1 MCSRKCFRMPTLV
14 ICGVVLTIILVCIT
28 GITLTNSINI
38 SNIVKLREKVASD
51 SAAANGGHQ
60 AAQTRAALVEQQY
73 STLQQHHL
81 SRSDLNYIQAATH
94 PKNLQRQMQQLQHH
108 QLQHQQL
115 QQQQSNKIV
124 IEIGLNSRNAA
135 NESGLNSASANSSGG
150 GSSSANVERT
160 SSSADNASHNKA
172 YRHSGVQNGGP
183 PILQAAEALMEG
195 NVDSISLPAVALP
208 LMQEVIPQS
217 SAEYDEEY
225 VPSPASSTT
234 TSAAPSTSNGSGT
247 GTRNE
252 TVEQM
257 EIGDHNPGGIQFER
271 RERVKQMMEHSWHNY
286 KLYAWGKN
294 ELRPLSQRPHSGSIF
309 GSYDLGAT
317 IVDGLDTLYIMG
329 LEKEYREG
337 RDWIERKFSLDNIS
351 AELSVFETNIRFVG
365 GMLTLYAFTGDPLY
379 KEKAQHI
386 ADKLLPAFQ
395 TPTGIPYALV
405 NTKTGVAKNYGW
417 ASGGSSIL
425 SEFGTLHLEF
435 AYLSD
440 ITGNPLYRERV
451 QTIRQVL
458 KEIEKPKGL
467 YPNFLNPKTGKW
479 GQLHMSLGALGDS
492 YYEYLLKAW
501 LQSGQTDEEAREMY
515 DEAMLAIMDKM
526 VRTSPNGLT
535 YVSDLKFDR
544 LEHKMDHLACF
555 SGGLFALGA
564 ATRQNDHTDKYMEVG
579 KGITNT
585 CHESYIRT
593 PTQLGP
599 EAFRFSDAVE
609 ARALRS
615 QEKYYILRPE
625 TFESYF
631 VLWRLTHDQK
641 YRDWGWEAVLAL
653 EKHCRT
659 AHGYCG
665 LRNVYQQEPQKDDV
679 QQSFF
684 LAETLKYL
692 YLLFSDDS
700 VLPLDEWVFN
710 TEAHPLP
717 IKGANPYYRQAPV
730 TLPASNA
737 S

>member
-1 MCSRKCFRMPTLV
+1 MYRISPIGRK
-14 ICGVVLTIILVCIT
+14 
-28 GITLTNSINI
+28 
-38 SNIVKLREKVASD
+38 SNFHSREKCLIGLVLVTLCFLCFGGIFLLPDNFGSD
-51 SAAANGGHQ
+51 RVLRVYKHFQKAGPEIFIPAPPLAAHAPHRSEDPHFIGDRQRLEQKIRAELGDMLDEPPAAAGGGGGGEQPGQFQ
-60 AAQTRAALVEQQY
+60 ALAQQAQAPAPVAALADQQEADEEG
-73 STLQQHHL
+73 QQH
-81 SRSDLNYIQAATH
+81 AAIPVLAAPVQGDTAASQVSASH
-94 PKNLQRQMQQLQHH
+94 PQSPA
-108 QLQHQQL
+108 
-115 QQQQSNKIV
+115 QQSNQQQ
-124 IEIGLNSRNAA
+124 LP
-135 NESGLNSASANSSGG
+135 LGG
-150 GSSSANVERT
+150 GGN
-160 SSSADNASHNKA
+160 D
-172 YRHSGVQNGGP
+172 
-183 PILQAAEALMEG
+183 QAADTLDATLE
-195 NVDSISLPAVALP
+195 
-208 LMQEVIPQS
+208 
-217 SAEYDEEY
+217 
-225 VPSPASSTT
+225 
-234 TSAAPSTSNGSGT
+234 
-247 GTRNE
+247 
-252 TVEQM
+252 
-257 EIGDHNPGGIQFER
+257 ER
-271 RERVKQMMEHSWHNY
+271 RQKVKEMMEHAWHNY

-294 ELRPLSQRPHSGSIF
+294 ELRPLSQRPHSASIF

-501 LQSGQTDEEAREMY
+501 LQSGQTDEEAREMF
-515 DEAMLAIMDKM
+515 DEAMLAILDKM
-526 VRTSPNGLT
+526 VRTSPGGLT

-564 ATRQNDHTDKYMEVG
+564 ATRQNDYTDKYMEVG

-585 CHESYIRT
+585 CHESYIRA

-599 EAFRFSDAVE
+599 EAFRFSEAVE

-717 IKGANPYYRQAPV
+717 IKGANAYYRQAPV

>member
-1 MCSRKCFRMPTLV
+1 MYRISPIGRK
-14 ICGVVLTIILVCIT
+14 
-28 GITLTNSINI
+28 
-38 SNIVKLREKVASD
+38 SNFHSREKCLIGLVLVTLCFLCFGGIFLLPDNFGSD
-51 SAAANGGHQ
+51 RVLRVYKHFRKAGPEIFIPAPPLAAHAPHRSEDPHFIGDRQRLEQKIRAELGDMLDEPPAAGGREPGPFQVLAQQ
-60 AAQTRAALVEQQY
+60 AQAPAPVAALADQPMDQDEGHAAIPVLAAPVQGDNAA
-73 STLQQHHL
+73 S
-81 SRSDLNYIQAATH
+81 QASSH
-94 PKNLQRQMQQLQHH
+94 PQGSAPHN
-108 QLQHQQL
+108 
-115 QQQQSNKIV
+115 QQQQQQAQQSQ
-124 IEIGLNSRNAA
+124 LPM
-135 NESGLNSASANSSGG
+135 GG
-150 GSSSANVERT
+150 GGNE
-160 SSSADNASHNKA
+160 
-172 YRHSGVQNGGP
+172 
-183 PILQAAEALMEG
+183 QAPDTLDATLE
-195 NVDSISLPAVALP
+195 
-208 LMQEVIPQS
+208 
-217 SAEYDEEY
+217 
-225 VPSPASSTT
+225 
-234 TSAAPSTSNGSGT
+234 
-247 GTRNE
+247 
-252 TVEQM
+252 
-257 EIGDHNPGGIQFER
+257 ER
-271 RERVKQMMEHSWHNY
+271 RQKVKEMMEHAWHNY

-294 ELRPLSQRPHSGSIF
+294 ELRPLSQRPHSASIF

-379 KEKAQHI
+379 KEKAQHV

-515 DEAMLAIMDKM
+515 DEAMLAILDKM
-526 VRTSPNGLT
+526 VRTSPGGLT

-564 ATRQNDHTDKYMEVG
+564 ATRQNDYTDKYMEVG

-585 CHESYIRT
+585 CHESYIRA

-599 EAFRFSDAVE
+599 EAFRFSEAVE

-717 IKGANPYYRQAPV
+717 IKGANAYYRQAPV
-730 TLPASNA
+730 ALPVSNA

>member
-1 MCSRKCFRMPTLV
+1 MYRIGPIGRK
-14 ICGVVLTIILVCIT
+14 
-28 GITLTNSINI
+28 
-38 SNIVKLREKVASD
+38 SNFHSREKCLIGLVLVTLCFLCFGGIFLLPDNFGSERVLRVYKHFQKAGPEIFIPAPPLAAHAPRDEDPHFMGDRQRLQQKIIAELGDILEEPQAGAVGAAGSN
-51 SAAANGGHQ
+51 AAAAAADADADADAQ
-60 AAQTRAALVEQQY
+60 APAPVPAAQQEQPVQQETAGDGAAGHRVSVAGLADD
-73 STLQQHHL
+73 T
-81 SRSDLNYIQAATH
+81 TH
-94 PKNLQRQMQQLQHH
+94 NQNNNPSNSGQL
-108 QLQHQQL
+108 LKL
-115 QQQQSNKIV
+115 PMGMAK
-124 IEIGLNSRNAA
+124 E
-135 NESGLNSASANSSGG
+135 
-150 GSSSANVERT
+150 
-160 SSSADNASHNKA
+160 SADHADS
-172 YRHSGVQNGGP
+172 S
-183 PILQAAEALMEG
+183 MEEKR
-195 NVDSISLPAVALP
+195 
-208 LMQEVIPQS
+208 QK
-217 SAEYDEEY
+217 
-225 VPSPASSTT
+225 
-234 TSAAPSTSNGSGT
+234 
-247 GTRNE
+247 
-252 TVEQM
+252 
-257 EIGDHNPGGIQFER
+257 
-271 RERVKQMMEHSWHNY
+271 VKEMMEHAWHNY

-329 LEKEYREG
+329 LEKEYKEG

-405 NTKTGVAKNYGW
+405 NTKTGMAKNYGW

-501 LQSGQTDEEAREMY
+501 LQSGQTDEEARDMY

-526 VRTSPNGLT
+526 VRTSANGLT

-564 ATRQNDHTDKYMEVG
+564 ATRQNEHTDKYMEVG

-599 EAFRFSDAVE
+599 EAFRFSDAAE

-717 IKGANPYYRQAPV
+717 IKGANIYYRQAPV

>member
-1 MCSRKCFRMPTLV
+1 MYRISPIGRKSNFHSREKCLIGLV
-14 ICGVVLTIILVCIT
+14 L
-28 GITLTNSINI
+28 ITLCFLCFAGIFLLPDNFGSDR
-38 SNIVKLREKVASD
+38 VLRVYKHFRKAGPEIFIPAPPL
-51 SAAANGGHQ
+51 AAHAPHRSEDPHFIGDRQRLEQKIRAELGDMLDEPPAAGGGEPGQFQ
-60 AAQTRAALVEQQY
+60 ALAQQAQAPAPVAALADQPLDQDEGHAAIPVLAAPVQGDNAA
-73 STLQQHHL
+73 S
-81 SRSDLNYIQAATH
+81 QASSH
-94 PKNLQRQMQQLQHH
+94 PQNSAQPN
-108 QLQHQQL
+108 
-115 QQQQSNKIV
+115 QQQPQ
-124 IEIGLNSRNAA
+124 LP
-135 NESGLNSASANSSGG
+135 LGG
-150 GSSSANVERT
+150 GGN
-160 SSSADNASHNKA
+160 D
-172 YRHSGVQNGGP
+172 
-183 PILQAAEALMEG
+183 QAPDTLDATLE
-195 NVDSISLPAVALP
+195 
-208 LMQEVIPQS
+208 
-217 SAEYDEEY
+217 
-225 VPSPASSTT
+225 
-234 TSAAPSTSNGSGT
+234 
-247 GTRNE
+247 
-252 TVEQM
+252 
-257 EIGDHNPGGIQFER
+257 ER
-271 RERVKQMMEHSWHNY
+271 RQKVKEMMEHAWHNY

-294 ELRPLSQRPHSGSIF
+294 ELRPLSQRPHSASIF

-379 KEKAQHI
+379 KEKAQHV

-501 LQSGQTDEEAREMY
+501 LQSGQTDEEAREMF
-515 DEAMLAIMDKM
+515 DEAMLAILDKM
-526 VRTSPNGLT
+526 VRTSPGGLT

-564 ATRQNDHTDKYMEVG
+564 ATRQNDYTDKYMEVG

-585 CHESYIRT
+585 CHESYIRA

-599 EAFRFSDAVE
+599 EAFRFSEAVE

-717 IKGANPYYRQAPV
+717 IKGANAYYRQAPV
-730 TLPASNA
+730 TLPVSNA

>member
-1 MCSRKCFRMPTLV
+1 MCPKTSKTTPLLLIGGIGFVIVLV
-14 ICGVVLTIILVCIT
+14 GIT
-28 GITLTNSINI
+28 GITLINNI
-38 SNIVKLREKVASD
+38 NLSNIIRLNEKVASD
-51 SAAANGGHQ
+51 SVSA
-60 AAQTRAALVEQQY
+60 
-73 STLQQHHL
+73 
-81 SRSDLNYIQAATH
+81 SDNQIKELNYVNNHPRNIYLKLNDTQASDYDDEGQQGDEAAPEADGRATVLLEP
-94 PKNLQRQMQQLQHH
+94 PKVSAVIGSGPKEGGLQATN
-108 QLQHQQL
+108 
-115 QQQQSNKIV
+115 SNEKPSV
-124 IEIGLNSRNAA
+124 VAPRPVLPLGWARDMSNS
-135 NESGLNSASANSSGG
+135 SASGKG
-150 GSSSANVERT
+150 VIDYPKRT
-160 SSSADNASHNKA
+160 
-172 YRHSGVQNGGP
+172 
-183 PILQAAEALMEG
+183 
-195 NVDSISLPAVALP
+195 
-208 LMQEVIPQS
+208 
-217 SAEYDEEY
+217 
-225 VPSPASSTT
+225 
-234 TSAAPSTSNGSGT
+234 
-247 GTRNE
+247 
-252 TVEQM
+252 
-257 EIGDHNPGGIQFER
+257 
-271 RERVKQMMEHSWHNY
+271 RVVQMMEHAWHNY

-329 LEKEYREG
+329 LENEYREG

-379 KEKAQHI
+379 KEKAQHV

-405 NTKTGVAKNYGW
+405 NTKSGMAKNYGW

-515 DEAMLAIMDKM
+515 DEAMVAIMDKM

-564 ATRQNDHTDKYMEVG
+564 ATRQNEHRDKYMEVG

-585 CHESYIRT
+585 CHESYIRA

-659 AHGYCG
+659 PHGYCG
-665 LRNVYQQEPQKDDV
+665 LRNVYQPEPQKDDV

-717 IKGANPYYRQAPV
+717 IKGANQYYRQAPV
-730 TLPASNA
+730 TLPVSNA

>member
-1 MCSRKCFRMPTLV
+1 MCPKTSKTTPLLLIAGICFVIVLV
-14 ICGVVLTIILVCIT
+14 GIT
-28 GITLTNSINI
+28 GITLINNI
-38 SNIVKLREKVASD
+38 NLSNIIRLNEKVASD
-51 SAAANGGHQ
+51 SVSNNENQ
-60 AAQTRAALVEQQY
+60 IKE
-73 STLQQHHL
+73 
-81 SRSDLNYIQAATH
+81 LNYVNNH
-94 PKNLQRQMQQLQHH
+94 PRNVYLKLNASKEDEEEQMQKEQGQEHEPLEVP
-108 QLQHQQL
+108 
-115 QQQQSNKIV
+115 KISAV
-124 IEIGLNSRNAA
+124 VGGSKVKVRDNHLKEPSEGMPLPLSTPPPPPPTFTTWPS
-135 NESGLNSASANSSGG
+135 SGDSPNSSGDSPSPLVDTPPLPFG
-150 GSSSANVERT
+150 GVKY
-160 SSSADNASHNKA
+160 NAS
-172 YRHSGVQNGGP
+172 SGL
-183 PILQAAEALMEG
+183 IDYEK
-195 NVDSISLPAVALP
+195 
-208 LMQEVIPQS
+208 
-217 SAEYDEEY
+217 
-225 VPSPASSTT
+225 
-234 TSAAPSTSNGSGT
+234 
-247 GTRNE
+247 RNQ
-252 TVEQM
+252 V
-257 EIGDHNPGGIQFER
+257 
-271 RERVKQMMEHSWHNY
+271 VKMMEHAWHNY

-526 VRTSPNGLT
+526 VRFSPGGLT

-564 ATRQNDHTDKYMEVG
+564 ATRQNDYTDKYMEVG

-585 CHESYIRT
+585 CHESYIRA

-599 EAFRFSDAVE
+599 EAFRFSEAVE

-717 IKGANPYYRQAPV
+717 IKGANAYYRQAPV
-730 TLPASNA
+730 TLPVSNA

>member
-14 ICGVVLTIILVCIT
+14 ICGVVLTIVLVCIT

-73 STLQQHHL
+73 STLQQHHM
-81 SRSDLNYIQAATH
+81 SKSDLNYISAATH
-94 PKNLQRQMQQLQHH
+94 PKNLQRLLVTAQPQP
-108 QLQHQQL
+108 
-115 QQQQSNKIV
+115 SPPPPPPPPNKIV
-124 IEIGLNSRNAA
+124 IEIGLRNSGNNNENAT
-135 NESGLNSASANSSGG
+135 SANLMPMP
-150 GSSSANVERT
+150 
-160 SSSADNASHNKA
+160 HM
-172 YRHSGVQNGGP
+172 
-183 PILQAAEALMEG
+183 LQAADALLEG
-195 NVDSISLPAVALP
+195 NVDSISLPAALIATTTTTTTTSKTTVA
-208 LMQEVIPQS
+208 VDATTTT
-217 SAEYDEEY
+217 AE
-225 VPSPASSTT
+225 STT
-234 TSAAPSTSNGSGT
+234 TAADQSGSVFG
-247 GTRNE
+247 
-252 TVEQM
+252 
-257 EIGDHNPGGIQFER
+257 IADHNPAGIQFER
-271 RERVKQMMEHSWHNY
+271 RAHVKQMMEHAWHNY

-329 LEKEYREG
+329 LEKEYKEG

-405 NTKTGVAKNYGW
+405 NTKTGMAKNYGW

-501 LQSGQTDEEAREMY
+501 LQSGQTDEEARDMY
-515 DEAMLAIMDKM
+515 DEAMLAIMDNM

-564 ATRQNDHTDKYMEVG
+564 ATRQNEHTDKYMEVG

-585 CHESYIRT
+585 CHESYVRT

-599 EAFRFSDAVE
+599 EAFRFSDAAE

-641 YRDWGWEAVLAL
+641 YRDWGWEAVQAL

-717 IKGANPYYRQAPV
+717 IKGANIYYRQAPV
-730 TLPASNA
+730 PLPASNA

>member
-1 MCSRKCFRMPTLV
+1 MCSHKCFRMPTLI

-73 STLQQHHL
+73 STLQQHHM
-81 SRSDLNYIQAATH
+81 SRSDLNYISASTH
-94 PKNLQRQMQQLQHH
+94 PKNLQRLMTSSSSSSSAASASASSGSQQHPMTNQ
-108 QLQHQQL
+108 
-115 QQQQSNKIV
+115 NKIV
-124 IEIGLNSRNAA
+124 IEIGLRNSGSNDSAA
-135 NESGLNSASANSSGG
+135 GATPAMPMMPMP
-150 GSSSANVERT
+150 
-160 SSSADNASHNKA
+160 HM
-172 YRHSGVQNGGP
+172 
-183 PILQAAEALMEG
+183 LQAAEALMEG
-195 NVDSISLPAVALP
+195 NVDSISLPAVAAPLP
-208 LMQEVIPQS
+208 Q
-217 SAEYDEEY
+217 ATTTTTA
-225 VPSPASSTT
+225 ASSTEAAPFD
-234 TSAAPSTSNGSGT
+234 TSADLLLQPPKADQTMAIN
-247 GTRNE
+247 
-252 TVEQM
+252 
-257 EIGDHNPGGIQFER
+257 DHNPAGIQFER
-271 RERVKQMMEHSWHNY
+271 RSHVKQMMKHAWHNY

-329 LEKEYREG
+329 LEREYREG

-405 NTKTGVAKNYGW
+405 NTKTGMAKNYGW

-564 ATRQNDHTDKYMEVG
+564 ATRQNEHTDKYMEVG

-585 CHESYIRT
+585 CHESYIRA

-599 EAFRFSDAVE
+599 EAFRFSDAAE

-659 AHGYCG
+659 PHGYCG

-717 IKGANPYYRQAPV
+717 IKGANIYYRQAPV
-730 TLPASNA
+730 TLPAAAGGAAASNA

>member
-1 MCSRKCFRMPTLV
+1 MYRISPIGRK
-14 ICGVVLTIILVCIT
+14 
-28 GITLTNSINI
+28 
-38 SNIVKLREKVASD
+38 SNFHSREKCLIGLVLVTLCFLCFGGIFLLPDNFGSD
-51 SAAANGGHQ
+51 RVLRVYKHFQKAGPEIFIPAPPLAGHAPHRNEDPHFIGDRQRLERKIRAELGEILDEPPAAGGAESGAAGGGGAGQ
-60 AAQTRAALVEQQY
+60 AMAQQAQAPAPVAALADQQED
-73 STLQQHHL
+73 QQRGAGDEGQHAAIPVL
-81 SRSDLNYIQAATH
+81 AAPVQGDNGDSQAS
-94 PKNLQRQMQQLQHH
+94 Q
-108 QLQHQQL
+108 
-115 QQQQSNKIV
+115 
-124 IEIGLNSRNAA
+124 
-135 NESGLNSASANSSGG
+135 
-150 GSSSANVERT
+150 
-160 SSSADNASHNKA
+160 
-172 YRHSGVQNGGP
+172 
-183 PILQAAEALMEG
+183 
-195 NVDSISLPAVALP
+195 
-208 LMQEVIPQS
+208 PQS
-217 SAEYDEEY
+217 SAQHNQPQLPLGGGGNDQ
-225 VPSPASSTT
+225 
-234 TSAAPSTSNGSGT
+234 APDTLDAT
-247 GTRNE
+247 LE
-252 TVEQM
+252 
-257 EIGDHNPGGIQFER
+257 ER
-271 RERVKQMMEHSWHNY
+271 RQKIKEMMEHAWHNY

-405 NTKTGVAKNYGW
+405 NTKSGVAKNYGW

-515 DEAMLAIMDKM
+515 DEAMLAIMDNM
-526 VRTSPNGLT
+526 VRTSPGGLT

-564 ATRQNDHTDKYMEVG
+564 ATRQNDYTDRYMEAG

-585 CHESYIRT
+585 CHESYIRA

-599 EAFRFSDAVE
+599 EAFRFSEAVE

-717 IKGANPYYRQAPV
+717 IKGANAYYRQAPV
-730 TLPASNA
+730 TLPVSNA

>member
-1 MCSRKCFRMPTLV
+1 MCPKTSKTTPLLLIAGICFVIVLV
-14 ICGVVLTIILVCIT
+14 VVT
-28 GITLTNSINI
+28 GITLINNI
-38 SNIVKLREKVASD
+38 NLSNIIRLNEKVASD
-51 SAAANGGHQ
+51 SVSNNENQIKELNYVNNHPRNIYLKLNATKDEGEEGEHEMQREQEQEPLELPKISAVIGETTPKILENQ
-60 AAQTRAALVEQQY
+60 LKNSQEIPSVSVTRAPFVPT
-73 STLQQHHL
+73 SPTLL
-81 SRSDLNYIQAATH
+81 DSPPLPVGGVKTN
-94 PKNLQRQMQQLQHH
+94 
-108 QLQHQQL
+108 
-115 QQQQSNKIV
+115 
-124 IEIGLNSRNAA
+124 G
-135 NESGLNSASANSSGG
+135 SSGG
-150 GSSSANVERT
+150 LIDYE
-160 SSSADNASHNKA
+160 K
-172 YRHSGVQNGGP
+172 
-183 PILQAAEALMEG
+183 
-195 NVDSISLPAVALP
+195 
-208 LMQEVIPQS
+208 
-217 SAEYDEEY
+217 
-225 VPSPASSTT
+225 
-234 TSAAPSTSNGSGT
+234 
-247 GTRNE
+247 RNQ
-252 TVEQM
+252 V
-257 EIGDHNPGGIQFER
+257 
-271 RERVKQMMEHSWHNY
+271 VKMMEHAWHNY

-379 KEKAQHI
+379 KERAQHI

-501 LQSGQTDEEAREMY
+501 LQSGQTDEEAREMF
-515 DEAMLAIMDKM
+515 DEAMLAILDKM
-526 VRTSPNGLT
+526 VRTSPGGLT

-564 ATRQNDHTDKYMEVG
+564 ATRQNDYTDKYMEVG

-585 CHESYIRT
+585 CHESYIRA

-717 IKGANPYYRQAPV
+717 IKGANAYYRQAPV

>member
-1 MCSRKCFRMPTLV
+1 MCPKTSKTTPLLLIGGIVFVIVLV
-14 ICGVVLTIILVCIT
+14 AIT
-28 GITLTNSINI
+28 GITLINNI
-38 SNIVKLREKVASD
+38 NLSNIIRLNEKVASD
-51 SAAANGGHQ
+51 SVSANDNQ
-60 AAQTRAALVEQQY
+60 IKE
-73 STLQQHHL
+73 
-81 SRSDLNYIQAATH
+81 LNYVNNH
-94 PKNLQRQMQQLQHH
+94 PKNLNANKQHNDTDDPGDARSVDQIRQEMSSVIMEPQL
-108 QLQHQQL
+108 
-115 QQQQSNKIV
+115 SAV
-124 IEIGLNSRNAA
+124 IWQNAEKSQFVDKT
-135 NESGLNSASANSSGG
+135 NETKTTPSPSPSPSLSLSPDPSPSPSA
-150 GSSSANVERT
+150 T
-160 SSSADNASHNKA
+160 
-172 YRHSGVQNGGP
+172 Q
-183 PILQAAEALMEG
+183 
-195 NVDSISLPAVALP
+195 ALP
-208 LMQEVIPQS
+208 LGG
-217 SAEYDEEY
+217 ATDT
-225 VPSPASSTT
+225 PSGRDDLIDYEKRST
-234 TSAAPSTSNGSGT
+234 
-247 GTRNE
+247 
-252 TVEQM
+252 
-257 EIGDHNPGGIQFER
+257 I
-271 RERVKQMMEHSWHNY
+271 VKMMEHAWHNY

-329 LEKEYREG
+329 LEKEYKEG

-405 NTKTGVAKNYGW
+405 NTKTGMAKNYGW

-501 LQSGQTDEEAREMY
+501 LQSGQTDEEARDMY

-526 VRTSPNGLT
+526 VRTSANGLT

-564 ATRQNDHTDKYMEVG
+564 ATRQNEHTDKYMEVG

-599 EAFRFSDAVE
+599 EAFRFSDAAE

-717 IKGANPYYRQAPV
+717 IKGANIYYRQAPV

>member
-1 MCSRKCFRMPTLV
+1 MCPKTSKTTPLLLIAGICFVIVLV
-14 ICGVVLTIILVCIT
+14 GIT
-28 GITLTNSINI
+28 GITLINNI
-38 SNIVKLREKVASD
+38 NLSNIIRLNEKVASD
-51 SAAANGGHQ
+51 SVTNNENQ
-60 AAQTRAALVEQQY
+60 IKE
-73 STLQQHHL
+73 
-81 SRSDLNYIQAATH
+81 LNYVNNH
-94 PKNLQRQMQQLQHH
+94 P
-108 QLQHQQL
+108 
-115 QQQQSNKIV
+115 
-124 IEIGLNSRNAA
+124 RNIYAK
-135 NESGLNSASANSSGG
+135 L
-150 GSSSANVERT
+150 
-160 SSSADNASHNKA
+160 NASKDMP
-172 YRHSGVQNGGP
+172 G
-183 PILQAAEALMEG
+183 
-195 NVDSISLPAVALP
+195 
-208 LMQEVIPQS
+208 
-217 SAEYDEEY
+217 DEEMQREQEQLPG
-225 VPSPASSTT
+225 VPFSQDNPGPNQLPSGRDGESQTLAFSSTFSPFT
-234 TSAAPSTSNGSGT
+234 GDSPPLPFGGVKSNDSAGLIDY
-247 GTRNE
+247 E
-252 TVEQM
+252 K
-257 EIGDHNPGGIQFER
+257 
-271 RERVKQMMEHSWHNY
+271 RERVVQMMEHAWHNY

-294 ELRPLSQRPHSGSIF
+294 ELRPLSQRAHVGSIF

-564 ATRQNDHTDKYMEVG
+564 ATRQNDHTNKYMEVG

-585 CHESYIRT
+585 CHESYVRT

-717 IKGANPYYRQAPV
+717 IKGANAFYRQAPV